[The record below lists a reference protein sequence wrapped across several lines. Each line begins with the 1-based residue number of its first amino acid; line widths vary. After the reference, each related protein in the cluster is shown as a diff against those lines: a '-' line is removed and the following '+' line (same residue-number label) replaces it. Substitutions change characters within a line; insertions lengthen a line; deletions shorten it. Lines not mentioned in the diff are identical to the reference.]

1 MQSAGKRRTLPTMI
15 DVAERAG
22 VSLKTVSRVVNDEP
36 GASTHTRDKVRTAIT
51 ELGYQRNTA
60 ASELRSGRSGLVALV
75 VEDASEPYQS
85 ELGMAIET
93 ELSNNG
99 ILLLTVST
107 EANRDRA
114 NLAVAALAERRVDG
128 LIIFPSIQHELD
140 FSPVLDSG
148 THLVFVDRPSP
159 EISTDH
165 VRSSHRQGAYDATA
179 RLLDLGHTRVAY
191 LGDLMT
197 LFTGTERVSGYKQ
210 AMSDRGIQI
219 DTRLIHLQNPDL
231 DGVGEAFLAMCQLTD
246 PPTAVVTGNS
256 LTTIQLLR
264 SPHFDS
270 ARTAHVAFDDIPL
283 GDLLRVPL
291 TVIRQDITTI
301 GSTAAQ
307 LLLERIRGNV
317 VPPRTI
323 IVPTQLVV
331 RESDTIPGA

>member
-1 MQSAGKRRTLPTMI
+1 MI

-36 GASTHTRDKVRTAIT
+36 GASTRTRDKVRAAIT

-85 ELGMAIET
+85 ELALAIET
-93 ELSNNG
+93 ELSRNG

-107 EANRDRA
+107 EANQDRA

-128 LIIFPSIQHELD
+128 LIIFPSIQHDLD
-140 FSPVLDSG
+140 FRPVLESG
-148 THLVFVDRPSP
+148 TQLVFVDRPSP
-159 EISTDH
+159 NIETDH
-165 VRSSHRQGAYDATA
+165 VRSAHLQGSYDATA
-179 RLLDLGHTRVAY
+179 RLVSQGHTRIAY
-191 LGDLMT
+191 LGDPLT
-197 LFTGTERVSGYKQ
+197 LFTGAERVAGYRN
-210 AMSDRGIQI
+210 ALAEHGITVDR
-219 DTRLIHLQNPDL
+219 DLIHLQNPDF
-231 DGVGEAFLAMCQLTD
+231 DGIGEAFSNMCTLAE

-264 SPHFDS
+264 SAHFDS
-270 ARTAHVAFDDIPL
+270 AAIAHVAFDDVPL

-291 TVIRQDITTI
+291 TVVRQDISTI
-301 GSTAAQ
+301 GTLAAQ
-307 LLLERIRGNV
+307 ILLERLGGSV

-323 IVPTQLVV
+323 IVPTQLVI
-331 RESDTIPGA
+331 RESDRPFTSG